1 MATINP
7 RARALAQVSRAAT
20 QPARIT
26 QAARP
31 TTADPALNAWIGAM
45 HEWRHVREGGGN
57 PFEKVLTGRDLVAM
71 GLATSSQITNP
82 STPAR
87 REQPGVVV
95 HDGQGGSSIVGYEEF
110 AASIRG
116 TRLYHDLVRKI
127 DDPTRFDELHARTKA
142 ALLEELAPIDG
153 RIRSEIRRVEEQF
166 SNASE
171 AFAQEVTTLR
181 ASVARA
187 SAGVRQVRAAS
198 ANENRATAAQVTTV
212 TARLDDFDGGGATV
226 EETMTAIAD
235 RATGLEAQYTLKV
248 TAGGAMAGF
257 GLAAT
262 DSGSG
267 NATSAFI
274 IQADKFA
281 IVDSSYAGGLD
292 TTPSADA
299 IMFGVD
305 GTGAYFKGDIR
316 GGGDLHITGQ
326 AEFEGVVTTSDGTAA
341 IHANSSGAS
350 VNGVVAAAGSSGY
363 GVIGWT
369 ASGNAGVWGYSIIG
383 TSVGVKGSGGLGLL
397 PAGSAGVHGTTP
409 SAVAYGVVAENT
421 GGGTALR
428 VLGNMTISSTTKVTN
443 LNADQLDGLD
453 STAFALSGHN
463 HSGTYLPIGGTA
475 ADSSALGGTAA
486 ASWCRVVV
494 GNTGTANASG
504 NGFNM
509 QMGTGLAPTYEVNC
523 SGNNIVLQTAS
534 DRTLKQ
540 NIVDEPLGMG
550 FVRALRP
557 RQFRFISD
565 PEYMQHGFIA
575 QEVAAVATPNG
586 EKDSLAFT
594 REDGIMGINH
604 LMLFAPVVKALQEI
618 DARLTAH
625 GI

>member
-1 MATINP
+1 MSTINP
-7 RARALAQVSRAAT
+7 RNRPLAQVSRAAT

-26 QAARP
+26 QASRP
-31 TTADPALNAWIGAM
+31 TTPDPALNAWIGAM

-71 GLATSSQITNP
+71 GLATSTQITHP

-87 REQPGVVV
+87 REAPGVVV
-95 HDGQGGSSIVGYEEF
+95 QDSNGASTVVGYEEF

-153 RIRSEIRRVEEQF
+153 KIRGEIRRVEEIAT
-166 SNASE
+166 SAKESL
-171 AFAQEVTTLR
+171 AQEVTTIR

-187 SAGVRQVRAAS
+187 AAGVRQVRAAS

-212 TARLDDFDGGGATV
+212 TARLDGFDGGAATV
-226 EETMTAIAD
+226 EEVMSAIAD

-281 IVDSSYAGGLD
+281 IVSSSYAGGLD
-292 TTPSADA
+292 TTPDA
-299 IMFGVD
+299 ANVPFGVD
-305 GTGAYFKGDIR
+305 ASGVYINAPLFVNGTTGMSLVNGTDVGKIR
-316 GGGDLHITGQ
+316 LDASGNLVIEGTAANKSIQLLAPNGGGLSVDDYTVVNQSSVGVLRPGETTASIVITAGTEGAVASVGRTLVLRAGSLGSYPINFACGS
-326 AEFEGVVTTSDGTAA
+326 AETTNTGVVTNWNADRVDSY
-341 IHANSSGAS
+341 HAGNSSGQVAVS
-350 VNGVVAAAGSSGY
+350 NGTVC
-363 GVIGWT
+363 
-369 ASGNAGVWGYSIIG
+369 
-383 TSVGVKGSGGLGLL
+383 
-397 PAGSAGVHGTTP
+397 
-409 SAVAYGVVAENT
+409 
-421 GGGTALR
+421 
-428 VLGNMTISSTTKVTN
+428 TN
-443 LNADQLDGLD
+443 LNADTVDGYH
-453 STAFALSGHN
+453 STSLCSIVN
-463 HSGTYLPIGGTA
+463 
-475 ADSSALGGTAA
+475 
-486 ASWCRVVV
+486 
-494 GNTGTANASG
+494 GNTGTATASG
-504 NGFNM
+504 SGFTM

-523 SGNNIVLQTAS
+523 SGNNIILQTAS

-540 NIVDEPLGMG
+540 DIEDEAHGMG
-550 FVRALRP
+550 FIRALRP
-557 RQFRFISD
+557 RRFRFISD

-575 QEVAAVATPNG
+575 QEMAAVATPNG

-618 DARLTAH
+618 DARLTAI
-625 GI
+625 GA